1 MRPPSNLVALPP
13 SDLANLASAIRSG
26 RIITPF
32 RTDAVGRLVA
42 KDAAEEIKNELKE
55 LCDSGISATGLAR
68 CLDLIRETQES
79 RVFTSRAI
87 QLVMTSPQESRVR
100 HRDTKVVVEDL
111 FRRAE
116 SEVLLCGYAIH
127 NGRDIFGQLAKRMA
141 ENPELR
147 VRFFLNIHQSTF
159 QRPHGPQEF
168 IEEFK
173 RLHWPKDHLLPEIYY
188 DRRGLSSGQG
198 GPVSLHAKC
207 IVIDS
212 QELFVSS
219 ANFTGA
225 AQSRNIELGV
235 LLKGKVYAA
244 EVEKF
249 FEDLIKDQICL
260 RAN

>member
-1 MRPPSNLVALPP
+1 MRPPSTLVSLPP
-13 SDLANLASAIRSG
+13 SDLASLASAIRSG
-26 RIITPF
+26 RLTTPF
-32 RTDAVGRLVA
+32 RNDAVGRLVA
-42 KDAAEEIKNELKE
+42 RDAAEEIRNELKE
-55 LCDSGISATGLAR
+55 LCDSGISVTGLAR
-68 CLDLIRETQES
+68 CLDLIREAQES
-79 RVFTSRAI
+79 RVSTSRAI

-116 SEVLLCGYAIH
+116 SEVLLSGYAFY

-141 ENPELR
+141 ENPGLR
-147 VRFFLNIHQSTF
+147 VRFFLNIPQSTL

-168 IEEFK
+168 VEEF
-173 RLHWPKDHLLPEIYY
+173 RRSHWPKDHLLPEIYY

-207 IVIDS
+207 IVMDG

-219 ANFTGA
+219 ANFTSA

-235 LLKGKVYAA
+235 LLKGQVYAA

-260 RAN
+260 KAN